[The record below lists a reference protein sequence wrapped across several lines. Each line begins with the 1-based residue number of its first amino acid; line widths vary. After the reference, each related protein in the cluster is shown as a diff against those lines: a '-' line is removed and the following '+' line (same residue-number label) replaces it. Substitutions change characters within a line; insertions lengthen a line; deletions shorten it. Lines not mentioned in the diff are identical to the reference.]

1 MIDPAGNKILIAV
14 DGSDQSLYAV
24 RYVSKMMAPKK
35 TEIVLYHSIR
45 KISEAF
51 WEMGV
56 KPISSQKL
64 SSIRAWE
71 ISQEKKIHEFLS
83 LSRQIFLDNGFPE
96 ESVKINI
103 HETRKGIARDVY
115 NESKS
120 GYTGVVAGRMG
131 LNVLKD
137 LVLGSVA
144 AKLVEKLHD
153 TPVCLVGGQ
162 PRPGKVLLAFDGS
175 EGAMKAVDYTGTMLG
190 NSKSEITLMYVLR
203 GLNLL
208 QPEDKS
214 LVMKEEKALF
224 EDAKT
229 GAEPMFNEAKSRL
242 INAGFDPA
250 RITTMPVVGVSSRAG
265 AIVQEAKENGYGTI
279 VVGRR
284 GLSKVAEFF
293 LGGVSN
299 KIIHLAKE
307 MAVWVVS

>member
-1 MIDPAGNKILIAV
+1 MTDPVRNKILIAV

-24 RYVSKMMAPKK
+24 RYVSKMMAPQK
-35 TEIVLYHSIR
+35 TEIVLFHSMR

-51 WEMGV
+51 WDMGV

-71 ISQEKKIHEFLS
+71 ISQEKIIHEFMT
-83 LSRQIFLDNGFPE
+83 LSRQIFLDNGFPK

-103 HETRKGIARDVY
+103 HETTKGIARDVY

-120 GYTGVVAGRMG
+120 GYMGVVAGRMG

-137 LVLGSVA
+137 IVLGSVA
-144 AKLVEKLHD
+144 NKLVEKLHD

-162 PRPGKVLLAFDGS
+162 PRPGRILLAFDGS

-190 NSKSEITLMYVLR
+190 GSDFEITLMYVLR
-203 GLNLL
+203 GLSLL

-214 LVMKEEKALF
+214 LVMKEEEALF
-224 EDAKT
+224 EDAKA
-229 GAEPMFNEAKSRL
+229 GAEPMFNEAESRL

-250 RITTMPVVGVSSRAG
+250 RITARPVVGVRSRAG
-265 AIVQEAKENGYGTI
+265 AIVREAKENGYGTI

>member
-1 MIDPAGNKILIAV
+1 
-14 DGSDQSLYAV
+14 
-24 RYVSKMMAPKK
+24 
-35 TEIVLYHSIR
+35 
-45 KISEAF
+45 
-51 WEMGV
+51 
-56 KPISSQKL
+56 
-64 SSIRAWE
+64 
-71 ISQEKKIHEFLS
+71 
-83 LSRQIFLDNGFPE
+83 
-96 ESVKINI
+96 
-103 HETRKGIARDVY
+103 
-115 NESKS
+115 
-120 GYTGVVAGRMG
+120 
-131 LNVLKD
+131 
-137 LVLGSVA
+137 
-144 AKLVEKLHD
+144 
-153 TPVCLVGGQ
+153 
-162 PRPGKVLLAFDGS
+162 
-175 EGAMKAVDYTGTMLG
+175 MKAVDYTGTMLG

-229 GAEPMFNEAKSRL
+229 GAEPMFNEAKYRL
-242 INAGFDPA
+242 INAGFDPG